1 MKRFIFCTLLLYFYI
16 GQTYSQQYWF
26 NHITTNDG
34 LSHISANDIYQDEI
48 GRMWFAT
55 RAGLNCYDG
64 NKIKTYRSNTQKD
77 KQLNISL
84 INNITG
90 DKNGHLY
97 LRTHQSF
104 IKFDMQTETFTTII
118 KNNVS
123 AIYQGKNQTWLCV
136 GDTIYQYHPGT
147 SPTLTRT
154 AILDN
159 PHNQIYYNIFEDSD
173 QNCWICTNKGLYL
186 LDRNNNIHHYIPEYS
201 IKHIFQDTQNYL
213 WVSTLGK

>member
-154 AILDN
+154 AILDK
-159 PHNQIYYNIFEDSD
+159 SD
-173 QNCWICTNKGLYL
+173 RSHVVL
-186 LDRNNNIHHYIPEYS
+186 
-201 IKHIFQDTQNYL
+201 
-213 WVSTLGK
+213 